1 MGEDGGVPAPDRD
14 SSQPMSVRA
23 TAARWALGTIL
34 AVGALV
40 LLLKPGGVSK
50 LLALVLAGAAVT
62 TFARRSRSD
71 ATIVS
76 VVLLVVAG
84 VYLGAFLTGN
94 SHWIT
99 DRY

>member
-1 MGEDGGVPAPDRD
+1 MAPDRG
-14 SSQPMSVRA
+14 SMAMAAPLRSPRA
-23 TAARWALGTIL
+23 SDAARWALGTIL